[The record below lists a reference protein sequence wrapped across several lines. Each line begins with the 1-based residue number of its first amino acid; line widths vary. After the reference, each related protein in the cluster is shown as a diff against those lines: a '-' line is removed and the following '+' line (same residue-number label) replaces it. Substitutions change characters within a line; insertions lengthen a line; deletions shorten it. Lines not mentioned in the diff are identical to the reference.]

1 MSSLLHLCSS
11 SKFKLDLQ
19 HYNFAICRKRFL
31 QVFNRVQIGS
41 TYESMSVQ
49 KNVCPEVQIQ
59 AIVQLVQVLLLS
71 FYRCAVTVQFLN
83 RLSFCSREVS
93 KDNYEGE
100 QQRLGGLRLAKSIG
114 VNSYIYDSEVNLNL
128 VHPV

>member
-1 MSSLLHLCSS
+1 
-11 SKFKLDLQ
+11 
-19 HYNFAICRKRFL
+19 
-31 QVFNRVQIGS
+31 
-41 TYESMSVQ
+41 MSVQ
-49 KNVCPEVQIQ
+49 TNVCPEVQIQ
-59 AIVQLVQVLLLS
+59 VIVQLVQVLLLS

-100 QQRLGGLRLAKSIG
+100 QQRLGGLRLTKSIG